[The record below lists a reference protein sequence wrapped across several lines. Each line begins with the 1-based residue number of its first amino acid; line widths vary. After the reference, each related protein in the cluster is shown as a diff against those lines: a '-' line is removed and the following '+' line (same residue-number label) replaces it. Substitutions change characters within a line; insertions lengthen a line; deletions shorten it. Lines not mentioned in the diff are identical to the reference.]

1 MTKFEFTAID
11 LYNQSRKVI
20 VIEAESVEL
29 AFIQFIE
36 EDDMDVSEVAE
47 CGLKKDDYGW
57 TVQGEESLVFINK
70 K

>member
-1 MTKFEFTAID
+1 MTKFEFTEID
-11 LYNQSRKVI
+11 LYNQSRKVT
-20 VIEAESVEL
+20 VVEAESVEL

-57 TVQGEESLVFINK
+57 TVQGEESLIFINK

>member
-11 LYNQSRKVI
+11 LYNQSRKVT
-20 VIEAESVEL
+20 VVEAESVEL

-36 EDDMDVSEVAE
+36 EDDMDVSEVAD

-57 TVQGEESLVFINK
+57 IVEGEESLVFINEK
-70 K
+70 